1 MRARVRCLPVCCL
14 AHDEV
19 SLLVFAASVF
29 RTEPAQANVADPPQ
43 SSRARRSRRD
53 HDEPARR
60 KARPR
65 SIGEPGRLQLR
76 NRAKNR
82 NSKFPAS
89 RNRREDLIS
98 TLGLHIHGQ
107 GPDQRR
113 QRKCGVCPMI
123 EVATEARFIWVEPS
137 EQRRPWHADLHGG
150 RFAFQNSNK
159 TRLLPRLR
167 TPIFPGARKG
177 TR

>member
-1 MRARVRCLPVCCL
+1 MFVDDAVGI
-14 AHDEV
+14 
-19 SLLVFAASVF
+19 SLQNRKKDVQKPGLIRGS
-29 RTEPAQANVADPPQ
+29 EP
-43 SSRARRSRRD
+43 
-53 HDEPARR
+53 
-60 KARPR
+60 KLKRPR
-65 SIGEPGRLQLR
+65 SRGLHEGFALTSGASLARR
-76 NRAKNR
+76 MSACNGA